1 MELLE
6 RFKMK
11 LFTARLREGRE
22 EEGGGREEE
31 GGGREEKGK
40 EKAKEEGDIDW

>member
-22 EEGGGREEE
+22 EEGGGREE
-31 GGGREEKGK
+31 KGK